1 MNVTL
6 LFNTPLEVC
15 IRAIRTCWDSFHK
28 SDNCGSVDMELVY
41 RVGNK
46 NKHKSVLEHLVYSF
60 EIVDISRACLQ
71 ELARHRMASLSVKST
86 RYTLKELRKEDSFL
100 PLNNE
105 NIKRAEK
112 YLVLNKQSELVDS
125 ASINTLESLRIA
137 LHSGIGNDIAKYC
150 LPESYKTQLVYTIN
164 ARSLQN
170 FLELRS
176 GKNALHEIRVLAFKL
191 FDALPDSHKYLFS
204 DFISP
209 SSL

>member
-6 LFNTPLEVC
+6 LFNTPLEIC

-125 ASINTLESLRIA
+125 ASINTLES
-137 LHSGIGNDIAKYC
+137 C

-176 GKNALHEIRVLAFKL
+176 SKNALHEIRVLAFKL